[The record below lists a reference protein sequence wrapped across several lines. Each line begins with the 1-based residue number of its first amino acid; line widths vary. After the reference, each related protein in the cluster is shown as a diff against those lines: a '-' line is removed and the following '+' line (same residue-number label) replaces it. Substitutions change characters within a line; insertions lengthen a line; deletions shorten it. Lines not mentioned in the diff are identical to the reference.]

1 MSVVDGTRCEGRFA
15 CSRVFIGSLRW
26 GGIVSAGVSAGV
38 SGVVLRRGR
47 HSLVARSAA
56 NGVNLSPRSLAVAL
70 LPHAASN
77 LRRMGRDGRGV
88 VVFRLGVNDGCVFG
102 RLGGILPG
110 LYAWTVLGLRLCRH
124 CAAEARLTVNFDKPV
139 SSRLQAVQSSGKSMH
154 RG

>member
-1 MSVVDGTRCEGRFA
+1 MGRHRF
-15 CSRVFIGSLRW
+15 
-26 GGIVSAGVSAGV
+26 AGVSAGV
-38 SGVVLRRGR
+38 SGIVLRRGR
-47 HSLVARSAA
+47 HSLVARSDAS
-56 NGVNLSPRSLAVAL
+56 GVNLSPRSLAVAL
-70 LPHAASN
+70 LPHTASN

-110 LYAWTVLGLRLCRH
+110 LFAWTVLGLRLCRH

-154 RG
+154 RGKVPEVSECRTTGNQFPRASLVART